1 MFSET
6 TAVVLATGPSLTAD
20 VLAAARRGQARGVW
34 RVYGMNHV
42 WRDFP
47 TLDVFLSCNP
57 EYYDTQWERGLKD
70 IPAEKWTWDR
80 DTAQRYRI
88 RFIEGKWA
96 DGFSSDPR
104 FIHYGHS
111 SGFQLPQIAYHAG
124 FRRLLL
130 CGYDM
135 KFAPDYDGR
144 NRRIGSTPRH
154 YFGEYDDDKLK
165 HWPSVKIRDGVFV
178 ELIEQFEKVKR
189 LNPDVEIINCSPGS
203 ALTCFP
209 FGNLGDYV

>member
-1 MFSET
+1 LT
-6 TAVVLATGPSLTAD
+6 PAVLD
-20 VLAAARRGQARGVW
+20 AARRGQAQGQW
-34 RVYGMNHV
+34 SVYGMNRL

-57 EYYDTQWERGLKD
+57 EFYDCEWERGLKD
-70 IPAEKWTWDR
+70 IPAEKWTWDAN
-80 DTAQRYRI
+80 TASKYGI
-88 RFIEGKWA
+88 RHIRGKWA
-96 DGFSSDPR
+96 DGFSHDPR

-111 SGFQLPQIAYHAG
+111 SGFQLPQLAYHAG

-135 KFAPDYDGR
+135 HFAADYDGK
-144 NRRIGSTPRH
+144 NERIGSRPRH
-154 YFGEYDDDKLK
+154 YFGEYEDEQLQ
-165 HWPSVKIRDGVFV
+165 HWPSVKVKDGVFV

-203 ALTCFP
+203 AMQCFP
-209 FGNLGDYV
+209 FADLESYV